1 MDTIINKSCETA
13 TPMINL
19 RWPIPASAV
28 VLTSTPSQFATAP
41 MQALAG
47 VSARSEAT
55 SMAAVGSPAGV
66 IDVVGAAVD
75 AGDVSTKHIPST
87 DKFMIR
93 LGLKTWSPP
102 PV

>member
-1 MDTIINKSCETA
+1 MEIIINKSCETA

-28 VLTSTPSQFATAP
+28 VLTSVSSQFAAAP
-41 MQALAG
+41 IMALAG
-47 VSARSEAT
+47 GSARAETVKSVP
-55 SMAAVGSPAGV
+55 AVGS
-66 IDVVGAAVD
+66 VVGGAID
-75 AGDVSTKHIPST
+75 ADDVRTTHVPST
-87 DKFMIR
+87 DKFMTR